1 MEEELA
7 GREEEE
13 MENDEVV
20 EEAEERRMQRMSIGK
35 YAILGV
41 DG

>member
-13 MENDEVV
+13 MENEKVV
-20 EEAEERRMQRMSIGK
+20 EEAEERSMQRMSIRM
-35 YAILGV
+35 YVILGV

>member
-13 MENDEVV
+13 MENGEVV
-20 EEAEERRMQRMSIGK
+20 EEAEERRMQRMSIRM
-35 YAILGV
+35 YVFLGV

>member
-20 EEAEERRMQRMSIGK
+20 EEAQERRMQRMSIEK

>member
-20 EEAEERRMQRMSIGK
+20 EEAQERKMQRMSIRK